1 MSKLSLI
8 LFMLLSVV
16 YCTVEEHAEEDT
28 PIMEFDEGRNW
39 EVSFAK
45 VSLLWGVKTFQ
56 KLYLMTLSGLA
67 IESDTQP
74 IEDIAPL
81 TDYEGETIAIDDDA
95 NEELAIV

>member
-1 MSKLSLI
+1 
-8 LFMLLSVV
+8 
-16 YCTVEEHAEEDT
+16 
-28 PIMEFDEGRNW
+28 
-39 EVSFAK
+39 
-45 VSLLWGVKTFQ
+45 
-56 KLYLMTLSGLA
+56 MTLSGLA

>member
-28 PIMEFDEGRNW
+28 PIMEFDE
-39 EVSFAK
+39 
-45 VSLLWGVKTFQ
+45 
-56 KLYLMTLSGLA
+56 GLA